1 MKYNIFI
8 VEDDKSIRDMYEM
21 AFSQEEFNISTFV
34 MAETMFDCLNKYSAD
49 LIILDLMLPGM
60 YGLSDLKKIK

>member
-1 MKYNIFI
+1 MQYNIFI